1 MVIKSVRQFSQKASE
16 RLNFDKKKII
26 QVFLEVNQFSD
37 GVERKLKGNFNVLK
51 FPLDI
56 EFVREYFKMTG
67 LYRPPMTGC
76 LTHLKW
82 AKKNQTNR

>member
-1 MVIKSVRQFSQKASE
+1 M
-16 RLNFDKKKII
+16 KKKII